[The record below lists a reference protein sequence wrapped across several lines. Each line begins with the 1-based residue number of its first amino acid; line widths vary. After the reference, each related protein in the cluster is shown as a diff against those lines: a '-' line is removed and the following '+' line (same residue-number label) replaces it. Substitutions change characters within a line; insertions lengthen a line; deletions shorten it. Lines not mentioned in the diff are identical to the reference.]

1 MIFPPGGEGTPTP
14 LAAYL
19 INGDGPSVNR
29 MLTAAKNPRVRNSI
43 KRNVEQSAA
52 MQLLAQRAA
61 PVDCPDDVVFRWMI
75 PNRRRD
81 PDNIAGTGS
90 KIYLD
95 ALQVAGVI
103 PNDGW
108 SEIASITHTFQIKRD
123 LKIDR
128 CRIELYPAGSRVG
141 DD

>member
-14 LAAYL
+14 LAAYT
-19 INGDGPSVNR
+19 INGDVPSVNR

-43 KRNVEQSAA
+43 KKNVEQSAA

-61 PVDCPDDVVFRWMI
+61 PVECPVDVVFCWTV

-108 SEIASITHTFQIKRD
+108 SEIASITHTFKHSKR

-128 CRIELYPAGSRVG
+128 CRIELYPAGSVLS